1 MQLLSVSS
9 ETGTREDSGS
19 HRGRFAFHHIILIM
33 VSEST
38 VTCSASSSACLH
50 SACACSAHT
59 CQAEEGFHAP
69 PLLLTS
75 LNLDPETFVSDAAAE
90 GKI

>member
-19 HRGRFAFHHIILIM
+19 HRGRFAFHNTILIM

-38 VTCSASSSACLH
+38 VTCSASLSACVH
-50 SACACSAHT
+50 SACSAHT

-69 PLLLTS
+69 PPPTPPALS
-75 LNLDPETFVSDAAAE
+75 
-90 GKI
+90 